1 MDLNNGSPHI
11 PVPNPN
17 RKESRLHDSNSL
29 NLPEARVPAQSEYE
43 SVFTVSKNGA
53 EMVRDLLLPMVK
65 IFTNSMD

>member
-1 MDLNNGSPHI
+1 M
-11 PVPNPN
+11 
-17 RKESRLHDSNSL
+17 HDSNSL

-53 EMVRDLLLPMVK
+53 EMVRDLLLPLVK